1 MKMIHFLR
9 LAMAASL
16 LTLASVAT
24 QAASI
29 TLKYDNNLAAEGAP
43 TGRIYSSYGTPN
55 VYAGEFDFSTS
66 NNTSGIAEWDDGL
79 SAFCVEIGTTLKTT
93 ATQYTVNSGV
103 NLMDYF
109 GTAGSHINRLFSNYY
124 DDAQTSKYNGAA
136 FQLALWEIINEWP
149 SNAYSMTSNAF
160 KSDYFAGAR
169 TTAQNWLNTL
179 SDTNL
184 ATGKYDFHLLEAGN
198 SQNLLTVTTA
208 SVPEPASL
216 LLLMTGLFAL
226 FRARRRVR

>member
-1 MKMIHFLR
+1 MKMIHLMR
-9 LAMAASL
+9 LAMAAGL
-16 LTLASVAT
+16 LTLASVAS

-93 ATQYTVNSGV
+93 ATQYTVTSGL
-103 NLMDYF
+103 NPLDF
-109 GTAGSHINRLFSNYY
+109 GTAGLHIDRLFSNYY
-124 DDAQTSKYNGAA
+124 DDAQANKGNSAA
-136 FQLALWEIINEWP
+136 FQLALWEIVNEWP
-149 SNAYSMTSNAF
+149 SSAYDLTTSAF

-169 TTAQNWLNTL
+169 ATAQNWLSSLN
-179 SDTNL
+179 DTNL
-184 ATGKYDFHLLEAGN
+184 DTGKYDFHYLVSDS

-216 LLLMTGLFAL
+216 LLLMTGLLAL

>member
-1 MKMIHFLR
+1 MKMIHLMR
-9 LAMAASL
+9 LAMAAGL
-16 LTLASVAT
+16 LTIASVAS

-29 TLKYDNNLAAEGAP
+29 TLKYDNNLAAESAP
-43 TGRIYSSYGTPN
+43 TGRIYSSYGSPN

-66 NNTSGIAEWDDGL
+66 NNTSGIAEWDNGL

-93 ATQYTVNSGV
+93 ATQYTVNSGI
-103 NLMDYF
+103 NLLDF
-109 GTAGSHINRLFSNYY
+109 GTAGLHIDRLFSNFY
-124 DDAQTSKYNGAA
+124 DDAQTSKYNSAA

-149 SNAYSMTSNAF
+149 SSAYSMTSNAF
-160 KSDYFAGAR
+160 KSDYFSGAR
-169 TTAQNWLNTL
+169 NIAQSWLNSL
-179 SDTNL
+179 NDTNL
-184 ATGKYDFHLLEAGN
+184 DTGKYDFHLLVADN